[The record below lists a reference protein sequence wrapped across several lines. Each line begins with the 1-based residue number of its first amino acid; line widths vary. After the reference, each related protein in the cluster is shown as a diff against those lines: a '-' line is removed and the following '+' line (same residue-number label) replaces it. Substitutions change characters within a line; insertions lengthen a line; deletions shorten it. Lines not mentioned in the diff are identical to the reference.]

1 MADTTA
7 VFQLGMDLDDRAL
20 NELGSGAPRKAQA
33 EASTYGI
40 HRQDTG
46 GDAHHGSA
54 QDVTAHDVSKDHFV
68 IRDGRCFAG
77 THLIIDLWGGERLD
91 DLPHVERALVDAVDA
106 AGATLLHIHLHHF
119 TPNGGVSGVAVL
131 AESHLSI
138 HSWPERAY
146 AALDVFMCGDADP
159 QQTVPV
165 LKRAFRPNTVRVS
178 EFLRGEVARTTV
190 DTVAA

>member
-7 VFQLGMDLDDRAL
+7 VFQLGMDLDDRAHI
-20 NELGSGAPRKAQA
+20 ELGSGAPRKAQA
-33 EASTYGI
+33 EASTYGM
-40 HRQDTG
+40 HRPDTG
-46 GDAHHGSA
+46 G
-54 QDVTAHDVSKDHFV
+54 TADESKDHFV

-77 THLIIDLWGGERLD
+77 THLIIDLWGARRLD
-91 DLPHVERALVDAVDA
+91 DLRHVERTLVEAVEA

-131 AESHLSI
+131 AESHVSI

-165 LKRAFRPNTVRVS
+165 LKQAFQPSSVRVS
-178 EFLRGEVARTTV
+178 ELLRGEVAHTTV
-190 DTVAA
+190 DIVAA

>member
-7 VFQLGMDLDDRAL
+7 VFQLGMDLDDRAPY
-20 NELGSGAPRKAQA
+20 ELGSGAPRKAQA
-33 EASTYGI
+33 EASTYGMY
-40 HRQDTG
+40 RPETG
-46 GDAHHGSA
+46 GA
-54 QDVTAHDVSKDHFV
+54 VHDDSKDHFV
-68 IRDGRCFAG
+68 TRDGRCFAG

-91 DLPHVERALVDAVDA
+91 DLQHVERALVDAVEA

-131 AESHLSI
+131 AESHVSI

-178 EFLRGEVARTTV
+178 ELLRGEVARTTV

>member
-20 NELGSGAPRKAQA
+20 IELDSGAPRKAQA

-40 HRQDTG
+40 HRQDAG
-46 GDAHHGSA
+46 GAAD
-54 QDVTAHDVSKDHFV
+54 DVSAHDVTKDHFV

-91 DLPHVERALVDAVDA
+91 DLQHVEHALVDAVNA

-138 HSWPERAY
+138 HSWPERGY

-159 QQTVPV
+159 QRTVPV

-178 EFLRGEVARTTV
+178 ELLRGEVTRTTV